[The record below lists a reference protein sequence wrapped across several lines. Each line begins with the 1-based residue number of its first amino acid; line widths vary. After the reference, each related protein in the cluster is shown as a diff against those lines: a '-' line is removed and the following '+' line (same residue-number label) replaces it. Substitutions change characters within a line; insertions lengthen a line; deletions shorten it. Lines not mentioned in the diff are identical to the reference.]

1 MNTLATTALL
11 VRLDEL
17 QAELNALEKMM
28 TDTDSHTDQA
38 LLDDV
43 WNLIVNE
50 MDNLQEI
57 LAIDEA
63 NQMVDTREAFSQDP
77 YTDYAY
83 GDWYEPADEI

>member
-1 MNTLATTALL
+1 MNTLAPTALL

-43 WNLIVNE
+43 WTLIVNE

-63 NQMVDTREAFSQDP
+63 NQMVDTREEFSQDP

>member
-17 QAELNALEKMM
+17 QAELNTLETMM
-28 TDTDSHTDQA
+28 TDTLPHSDQA
-38 LLDDV
+38 LLDDA
-43 WNLIVNE
+43 WDLIVNE
-50 MDNLQEI
+50 MDDLQEI

-63 NQMVDTREAFSQDP
+63 NQMVDTREEFSQDP
-77 YTDYAY
+77 YADYAY

>member
-28 TDTDSHTDQA
+28 TDTDSHSDQA

-63 NQMVDTREAFSQDP
+63 NQMVDTRDSQDP
-77 YTDYAY
+77 YADYAY

>member
-43 WNLIVNE
+43 WTLIVNE

-57 LAIDEA
+57 LTIDEA
-63 NQMVDTREAFSQDP
+63 NQMVDTREEFSQDP

>member
-43 WNLIVNE
+43 WTLIVNE

-63 NQMVDTREAFSQDP
+63 NQMVDTRDSQDP
-77 YTDYAY
+77 YADYAY